1 LGTKKLVFGD
11 QASTLKRIAR
21 NKMRE
26 SALRVLAVSSGK
38 GGVGKTNIV
47 ANLAVALSKR
57 GKKVLVIDAD
67 LGLNNIDI
75 LLGLTPKYHIGHVLS
90 GEKNIEDIVVQGPQ
104 GVTVLP
110 AGDGL
115 QELTQL
121 ESEKKMLLMEELDKV
136 SLGYDFLI
144 FDTGAGIS
152 ANVTYFCSAAHE
164 IILVA
169 TTEPTSL
176 TDVYA
181 LIKILHQKHAQNR
194 FRLVINSVDSEREAQ
209 GVFRNL
215 SAVTDKFLPAISVE
229 YMGFILSDPNVSKAV
244 RRQKAVMDLYPY
256 SKFSQCIQTIAE
268 KIHFEKGLESGEGEH
283 PFFWKSAFMIQ

>member
-1 LGTKKLVFGD
+1 LASRD
-11 QASTLKRIAR
+11 QASTLKSIAG
-21 NKMRE
+21 NNMTN

-47 ANLAVALSKR
+47 ANLAVSLSKR

-75 LLGLTPKYHIGHVLS
+75 LLGLTPRHHIGHVLS
-90 GEKNIEDIVVQGPQ
+90 GEKNIEDIIVNGPA

-121 ESEKKMLLMEELDKV
+121 ESEKKVLLMEELDKV

-181 LIKILHQKHAQNR
+181 LIKILHQNHAQNH
-194 FRLVINSVDSEREAQ
+194 FRLIINSVDSEREAH

-229 YMGFILSDPNVSKAV
+229 YLGFVLTDPNVPKAV
-244 RRQKAVMDLYPY
+244 RQQKAVTDLYPY
-256 SKFSQCIQTIAE
+256 AKFSQCIETIAE
-268 KIHFEKGLESGEGEH
+268 KIRLEKGMETGEGEH
-283 PFFWKSAFMIQ
+283 SFFWKSAFMIQ

>member
-1 LGTKKLVFGD
+1 MK
-11 QASTLKRIAR
+11 
-21 NKMRE
+21 N

-47 ANLAVALSKR
+47 ANLAFALSKR
-57 GKKVLVIDAD
+57 GKRVLVIDAD

-75 LLGLTPKYHIGHVLS
+75 LLGLTPKYHIGHVLA
-90 GEKNIEDIVVQGPQ
+90 GEKNVEDILVKGPA

-121 ESEKKMLLMEELDKV
+121 ESENKMLLMEELDKV
-136 SLGYDFLI
+136 SQGYDFLI

-164 IILVA
+164 IVLVA

-181 LIKILHQKHAQNR
+181 LIKILHQKHAQNH
-194 FRLVINSVDSEREAQ
+194 FRLLINAVDSEREAQ

-215 SAVTDKFLPAISVE
+215 SAVTDRFLPTLSIE
-229 YMGFILSDPNVSKAV
+229 YLGFILSDTNVPKAV
-244 RRQKAVMDLYPY
+244 RQQRAVMDLFPY
-256 SKFSQCIQTIAE
+256 SKFSQCVETVAE
-268 KIHFEKGLESGEGEH
+268 KIHYEKGLETGEGDGA
-283 PFFWKSAFMIQ
+283 FFWKSTLLIQ